1 MLRTMSLRVLASLAV
16 LVGLVTFAGCAGD
29 DPTSPA
35 TTDPPDKTCLL
46 IDGIVYCK

>member
-35 TTDPPDKTCLL
+35 TTDPPDKTCYL